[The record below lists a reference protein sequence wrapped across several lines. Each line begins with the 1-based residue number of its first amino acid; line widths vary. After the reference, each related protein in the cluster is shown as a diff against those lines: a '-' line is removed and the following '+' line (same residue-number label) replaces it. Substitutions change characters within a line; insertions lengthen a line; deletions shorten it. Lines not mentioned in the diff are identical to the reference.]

1 LFVPLALFAQFNS
14 SCSPTLA

>member
-1 LFVPLALFAQFNS
+1 VPLALFAQFNS